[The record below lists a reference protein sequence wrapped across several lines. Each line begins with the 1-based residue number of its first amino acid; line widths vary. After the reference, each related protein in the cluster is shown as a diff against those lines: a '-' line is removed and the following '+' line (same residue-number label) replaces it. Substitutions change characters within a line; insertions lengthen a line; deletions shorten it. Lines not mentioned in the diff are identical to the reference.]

1 MNIVLQ
7 WALNIIFVG
16 GIFWLWYQFEKIK
29 TRNTNSAYQQSLSAF
44 ESRLA
49 FLESEVETLR
59 QKIDEKNKILDSV
72 SDQLQRAVKNQ
83 KLAGLGFPITQE
95 ETDLKEAMYL
105 GVERDVIP
113 SVVQFESTKLRLQNE
128 TCLDLKTLLKGQL
141 S

>member
-29 TRNTNSAYQQSLSAF
+29 TRNPNSAYQQSLSAF
-44 ESRLA
+44 ESRMA
-49 FLESEVETLR
+49 FLEAEIETLR
-59 QKIDEKNKILDSV
+59 QKLDEKNKILDSV

-83 KLAGLGFPITQE
+83 KLAGMGFPITQE

>member
-7 WALNIIFVG
+7 WAMNIIFMG
-16 GIFWLWYQFEKIK
+16 GILWLLYQFEKNK
-29 TRNTNSAYQQSLSAF
+29 TKNLNSAHQQSLSSF

-49 FLESEVETLR
+49 LLEAELETLR
-59 QKIDEKNKILDSV
+59 QKLDEKNKILDSV
-72 SDQLQRAVKNQ
+72 ADQLQRAVKNQ
-83 KLAGLGFPITQE
+83 KLAGMGFPTTQE

-105 GVERDVIP
+105 GVDRDIIP
-113 SVVQFESTKLRLQNE
+113 SVAQFESTKLRLQNE